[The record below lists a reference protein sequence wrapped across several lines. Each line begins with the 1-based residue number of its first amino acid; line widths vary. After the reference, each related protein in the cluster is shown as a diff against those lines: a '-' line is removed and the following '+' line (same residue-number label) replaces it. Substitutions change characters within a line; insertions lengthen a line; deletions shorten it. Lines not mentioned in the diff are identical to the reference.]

1 MNLIK
6 KMKEWKMI
14 KTKNINARKNNED
27 NEDDNKKE
35 EELEVEIA
43 AVIDDMNIE
52 MVKGTLN
59 ELDGG
64 AQKGLWS
71 LKKKINPKIKQTL
84 PTGKKNIE
92 GCVVTNPEE
101 LKELY
106 LQTFLH
112 RLRERPIKE
121 GFEKLMEIKEELF
134 MLILEAA
141 KLNKRKPW
149 NMNDLEAALASL
161 KKEKL
166 RDADGLIN
174 ELFKLEVL
182 GSDLKLSLLRLFNGI
197 KEEGV
202 FPDLLRKCNITAIHK
217 KGSKMDIDNER
228 GIFICSVLRSIL
240 MKMIYKDKYDIID
253 KNMSDSNIGA
263 RKKKNIRN
271 HIFVLNSII
280 HDVLSS
286 KDKKPIDIEVMD
298 YRQMFDSENLREC
311 IRHLFEADVNDD
323 TLCILYEANKKSFI
337 AVNTSNGL
345 SRREETGE
353 NVMQGETL
361 APLISSLL
369 VDSFGKEC
377 IKTDKHLYLY
387 KDKVKV
393 PPLAQT
399 DDLITISECGYKT
412 PKINAFMNSRTN
424 MTKLYWGA
432 DKCKKMHVGKKKN
445 DVLCNTLCV
454 DGWKEVITIDSKT
467 GRPKLSDK
475 DVGKIKMKDVN
486 AFKYLGSIIQS
497 DGGHEE
503 EIKARV
509 GRGNGLV
516 NEIMD
521 ILSDIV
527 FGKYFFEVA
536 KILRNSVLIG
546 SMLSSA
552 ECWFG
557 LTQQQVRNLE
567 KVDEHLMERILE
579 APSWSSR
586 TLLYICLNVIP
597 IRFILMQKRLL
608 FLQYILQ
615 EEKSSLIYKI
625 LMATL
630 DNPTKKDFGD
640 QIKTDL
646 YSLDI
651 DLSFESIET
660 MSKYKFKRILK
671 EKVSNAAFR
680 YLRDE
685 QKKQNKIKHIQILKF
700 SLQDFL
706 SAEGVYT
713 TSLSKFIYN
722 LYTES
727 VDTKINQHWKYED
740 NLCIC
745 GIKAETQNHILN
757 CIKLTNGNEL
767 LYINLTSNNLFDG
780 DIDEKTN
787 VAIMMKEKLSIR
799 NKLLKEAEEKEKEKD
814 AATLSSPC
822 ALDDA
827 EAESVEP

>member
-121 GFEKLMEIKEELF
+121 GFEKLMEIKEDLF

-161 KKEKL
+161 KKEKS

-311 IRHLFEADVNDD
+311 IRH
-323 TLCILYEANKKSFI
+323 
-337 AVNTSNGL
+337 
-345 SRREETGE
+345 R
-353 NVMQGETL
+353 
-361 APLISSLL
+361 
-369 VDSFGKEC
+369 
-377 IKTDKHLYLY
+377 
-387 KDKVKV
+387 
-393 PPLAQT
+393 
-399 DDLITISECGYKT
+399 
-412 PKINAFMNSRTN
+412 
-424 MTKLYWGA
+424 
-432 DKCKKMHVGKKKN
+432 HVGKKKN

-536 KILRNSVLIG
+536 KILRNSILIG